1 MCLERQNNPA
11 ATYHLQ
17 ERVVLEMVMFTV
29 DFFVCLFQEKG
40 NLLNI
45 LQSNKD
51 SNI

>member
-29 DFFVCLFQEKG
+29 DFFVCLFVSGKR
-40 NLLNI
+40 
-45 LQSNKD
+45 KFVKYFTV
-51 SNI
+51 